1 MSTVRPRGRSKGQQR
16 SRWRGCKNGLERR
29 LQMRGC
35 ETRMRDAACRGGGP
49 TPISSCSCSS
59 DFAPGTVDTLPQ
71 RHTSRMLPTRA
82 VRELRLREVKT
93 LDKVTGVCLIPG
105 SFPPPRS
112 IDLML
117 SQASLVLGTV
127 PWWADEAGPTRG
139 SALRWGLGKR
149 PLQYHKPW
157 RKRNHLSLGLE
168 RPPLP
173 PPPIQAIG
181 RRKGTSTLG
190 LNSGSQ
196 KSLPGQGGC

>member
-1 MSTVRPRGRSKGQQR
+1 
-16 SRWRGCKNGLERR
+16 
-29 LQMRGC
+29 
-35 ETRMRDAACRGGGP
+35 MRDAACRGGGLP
-49 TPISSCSCSS
+49 PISSCSWSS

-157 RKRNHLSLGLE
+157 RKRNHLFVPWFGTTTTATTSNPGH
-168 RPPLP
+168 R
-173 PPPIQAIG
+173 QK
-181 RRKGTSTLG
+181 KGH
-190 LNSGSQ
+190 LNSRTELWVPEVTAKPGRLLMATRKLLAFLGSPHS
-196 KSLPGQGGC
+196 KAL